1 MESSAFPWLS
11 KLSDERAYEF
21 LGEIIEAAHTAGT
34 HTAFLGTLD
43 QLISAWAVTA
53 EAVSVV
59 RDALEKADPP

>member
-1 MESSAFPWLS
+1 MQSIAFPWLS

-21 LGEIIEAAHTAGT
+21 VGEVIEAAHTVGA

-53 EAVSVV
+53 EAVGVV
-59 RDALEKADPP
+59 RDALEEAGPP